1 MKHCRLQ
8 VPTNQLS
15 VPTDTAR
22 NMKKIKYY
30 YNTHTLRYE
39 KLETPLRVK
48 LLRVFGFFAAA
59 LVTAAIISLLAFRF
73 IGSPNEKLM
82 RDENERMK
90 GRYRTLSQQTKKIEQ
105 QMKELED
112 RDNEVYRSIF
122 EASPIPDSARLKD
135 LEKEKQ
141 IALIEGMDESDLVNS
156 IAVTLNNM
164 SSRIKVQQASY
175 KDLAGMVKDKEKL
188 LGATPAI
195 QPVSNADLKR
205 IASGFGYR
213 IDPVYKTVKLHPG
226 LDFSA
231 PAGTPIYATADGV
244 VEFSGN
250 RGDGYGNNVII
261 NHGYGYK
268 TLYGHM
274 FKTKARTGE
283 KVKRGEVI
291 GYVGSTGKSTGP
303 HCHYEVIKN
312 GNKLDPIYFFYNDL
326 TPEQFDRLLKLAAS
340 SNQSLD

>member
-1 MKHCRLQ
+1 
-8 VPTNQLS
+8 
-15 VPTDTAR
+15 
-22 NMKKIKYY
+22 MKKIKYY

-48 LLRVFGFFAAA
+48 LLRVFGFIAAA

-73 IGSPNEKLM
+73 IGSPNEKLL
-82 RDENERMK
+82 RAENERMK
-90 GRYRTLSQQTKKIEQ
+90 DRYRELSKETKKIEQ

-122 EASPIPDSARLKD
+122 EATPIPDSARLKD
-135 LEKEKQ
+135 LEKEQQ
-141 IALIEGMDESDLVNS
+141 ITKVEGMEQNDLINS
-156 IAVTLNNM
+156 IVTSLNNM
-164 SSRIKVQQASY
+164 SSRINVQKASY
-175 KDLAGMVKDKEKL
+175 KDLGGMVKDKEKL
-188 LGATPAI
+188 LAATPAI

-226 LDFSA
+226 LDFAA
-231 PAGTPIYATADGV
+231 PAGTPIYATADGT
-244 VEFSGN
+244 VEFAGN

-268 TLYGHM
+268 TLFGHM
-274 FKTKARTGE
+274 FKIKARGGQR
-283 KVKRGEVI
+283 VKRGEVI
-291 GYVGSTGKSTGP
+291 GWVGSTGKSTGP

-312 GNKLDPIYFFYNDL
+312 GNKIDPIYFFYNDL
-326 TPEQFDRLLKLAAS
+326 TPEQFDRLLKLAAAA
-340 SNQSLD
+340 NQSFD